1 MEPELLAEDAI
12 PAGDPFG
19 LFGEWLTEAKAS
31 EINDPTAMALATA
44 SAGGARAGRRAGRA
58 VAAAAAAS
66 Q

>member
-19 LFGEWLTEAKAS
+19 LFGEWLAEAKAS

-44 SAGGARAGRRAGRA
+44 SAGA
-58 VAAAAAAS
+58 VS
-66 Q
+66 YTHLTLPTIYSV